1 MIPSEYVLRLG
12 EEYSKVQTDWLQT
25 SKVQT
30 GGYPAGFKMGSNK
43 TKEYRLFKR
52 DVVLRMAIITWL
64 SWNFLHLSGLL
75 RMGFALPPLIRRY
88 FELCLGMF
96 P

>member
-12 EEYSKVQTDWLQT
+12 EEYSKVQTDCV
-25 SKVQT
+25 KIT

-52 DVVLRMAIITWL
+52 DVVLRMAIITWQ
-64 SWNFLHLSGLL
+64 SWIFLHLSGLL
-75 RMGFALPPLIRRY
+75 RMGFALLPLIRRY